1 MKKISSSD
9 VGIIAAS
16 IGMIASVVVIIINA
30 LQKESIGVGIG
41 LLLFCILSLS
51 TNVRNK
57 RNEIHKKHIQDR
69 QRPLKQPYDGT
80 VQGNQALYG
89 ISS

>member
-9 VGIIAAS
+9 VGFIAAS

-57 RNEIHKKHIQDR
+57 RNENNH
-69 QRPLKQPYDGT
+69 
-80 VQGNQALYG
+80 
-89 ISS
+89 

>member
-1 MKKISSSD
+1 MKKKSSSD

-57 RNEIHKKHIQDR
+57 RNENNH
-69 QRPLKQPYDGT
+69 
-80 VQGNQALYG
+80 
-89 ISS
+89 

>member
-57 RNEIHKKHIQDR
+57 RNENNH
-69 QRPLKQPYDGT
+69 
-80 VQGNQALYG
+80 
-89 ISS
+89 

>member
-1 MKKISSSD
+1 MKKISNSD

-16 IGMIASVVVIIINA
+16 IGMIASMVVIIINA
-30 LQKESIGVGIG
+30 LQKESLAVGIG

-57 RNEIHKKHIQDR
+57 RNENNH
-69 QRPLKQPYDGT
+69 
-80 VQGNQALYG
+80 
-89 ISS
+89 

>member
-9 VGIIAAS
+9 IGIIAAS

-57 RNEIHKKHIQDR
+57 RNENNH
-69 QRPLKQPYDGT
+69 
-80 VQGNQALYG
+80 
-89 ISS
+89 